1 MSKITKILA
10 LMLAVLFTLSLVA
23 CGGDDQGEVNET
35 TVATTQEQPDAS
47 NDVTVAPGETT
58 TTTTAATDKNG
69 KTKKQKTTT
78 TADSEKATEKAAK
91 TSKTTKN
98 SKLVDAR
105 KGIST
110 TGALIERTTNKAG
123 NASAKFIKS
132 LKGFTLKILYPWEN
146 IYGDKK
152 CQVAAEESIKEIQN
166 MYGVKIEEEGQFNKY
181 NENLASELAAK
192 NCDNHIYY
200 AQGNYFPSYF
210 QKGYIADLTPAM
222 REAAVDFN
230 DPWYISD
237 AKGFL
242 NIDGKQY
249 GWLATEDE
257 CQAPGMIL
265 YNKKLL
271 NQKRLA
277 DPAKLATQGKW
288 TWDVLE
294 KYAKKYANDKSVT
307 GFGAADTAGIF
318 YVLAQQFGTSLTKLS
333 RGAEP
338 TTNITDPKFQAAL
351 TEYANWAVGKNA
363 WCETFLGKSWTY
375 AKTQFQQGK
384 VALFYGGHDAIQGL
398 KGTSTQKDIGV
409 APFPTKKSSKT
420 YTGVA
425 SASFIA
431 FIPIVYQKDASKILF
446 IRNEY
451 YRYNYRFIQ
460 RNFQYKWKSYFG
472 NNTEAIE
479 NASNIKFARKGNKIS
494 FNWVAVCESP
504 DAGITSNTI
513 INEVLSGKSTAAQ
526 AIASKKNALI
536 KAYSDV
542 WSGHKI
548 TGNV

>member
-1 MSKITKILA
+1 MSKFTKIIA

-23 CGGDDQGEVNET
+23 CGGDKDENKDPT
-35 TVATTQEQPDAS
+35 TAPAAQTDAS
-47 NDVTVAPGETT
+47 DNVTTLSGETT
-58 TTTTAATDKNG
+58 TTVS
-69 KTKKQKTTT
+69 TKKGDKKSGKTTT
-78 TADSEKATEKAAK
+78 TTKKQNNNLVD
-91 TSKTTKN
+91 TSKGVSQTY
-98 SKLVDAR
+98 
-105 KGIST
+105 G
-110 TGALIERTTNKAG
+110 LIQRTTNRAG
-123 NASAKFIKS
+123 NASKKFVKS

-152 CQVAAEESIKEIQN
+152 CQVAAEESIKEVEN
-166 MYGVKIEEEGQFNKY
+166 LYGVKIKEEGQFNKY
-181 NENLASELAAK
+181 NENLASELSAK

-200 AQGNYFPSYF
+200 AQGGFFPSYF
-210 QKGYIADLTPAM
+210 QKGYISDLTPAM
-222 REAAVDFN
+222 REAGIDFN
-230 DPWYISD
+230 DPWYMSE

-277 DPAKLATQGKW
+277 DPAKLAEQGKW

-294 KYAKKYANDKSVT
+294 KYAKKYDNDKSVV
-307 GFGAADTAGIF
+307 GFGAADTVGVF
-318 YVLAQQFGTSLTKLS
+318 YVLAQQFGTSLVKLS
-333 RGAEP
+333 RGSTPAS
-338 TTNITDPKFQAAL
+338 NIADPKIKAAL
-351 TEYANWAVGKNA
+351 TEYADWTVGKNA
-363 WCETFLGKSWTY
+363 WCETFVGKSWTY

-460 RNFQYKWKSYFG
+460 RNFQYKWQTYFG
-472 NNTEAIE
+472 KNTEAIT
-479 NASNIKFARKGNKIS
+479 NAANIKFAKKGNKIS
-494 FNWVAVCESP
+494 FNWVTVCESS
-504 DAGITSNTI
+504 DAGITSSTI
-513 INEVLSGKSTAAQ
+513 INEVISGKATAAQ

-536 KAYSDV
+536 KAYNEV
-542 WSGHKI
+542 WSGHKV

>member
-249 GWLATEDE
+249 GWVAYEDE
-257 CQAPGMIL
+257 YTMPSVII

-277 DPAKLATQGKW
+277 DPAKLASQGKW

-294 KYAKKYANDKSVT
+294 KYAKKFSNDKSVT
-307 GFGAADTAGIF
+307 GFVGSGVILLEAIANQYGA
-318 YVLAQQFGTSLTKLS
+318 SLTNVS

-338 TTNITDPKFQAAL
+338 TTNIGDSKVKSAL
-351 TEYANWAVGKNA
+351 TTLGEWTVGKNA
-363 WCETFLGKSWTY
+363 WCETFSDKSWSY
-375 AKTQFQQGK
+375 GKTQLAEGK
-384 VALFYGGHDAIQGL
+384 VAMYYGNHDTIQNF
-398 KGTSTQKDIGV
+398 KGTSTQKDIGI
-409 APFPTKKSSKT
+409 APFPTKKGSKT
-420 YTGVA
+420 YTGI
-425 SASFIA
+425 SDPQFIA
-431 FIPIVYQKDASKILF
+431 FIPIVHQDLASKILF
-446 IRNEY
+446 VRNEY
-451 YRYNYRFIQ
+451 YRYNYRFVQ
-460 RNFQYKWKSYFG
+460 RNFQYKWETYFG
-472 NNTEAIE
+472 TNTEAIT
-479 NASNIKFARKGNKIS
+479 NAANIKFARNGNKVKFCWTNI
-494 FNWVAVCESP
+494 CETGDGVST
-504 DAGITSNTI
+504 ASV
-513 INEVLSGKSTAAQ
+513 INDVTSGKSTAAQ
-526 AIASKKNALI
+526 AISSKKTALQ
-536 KAYSDV
+536 KSYSDV